1 MRNILVSVLMA
12 VIIVGGS
19 SAALAKGARS
29 ATIDGGGLPG
39 PIDVNAG
46 SAGGDGFGL
55 VRLAEAAGFF
65 PAVFGQRPDPLIER
79 PSGELGP
86 RFVITWLMPGPTESS
101 SIVQYLY
108 PLAEAGAVTFTPADQ
123 DYLGPGTSVGGWYK
137 GGLKLSKVLVDLGM
151 PESAT
156 TTLTPQSRTSGDRSS
171 SSSVPAVTLIAGL
184 VGLAGGFGLFLRS
197 RRTATT

>member
-1 MRNILVSVLMA
+1 MRNILVSVFMA

-39 PIDVNAG
+39 PIQVN
-46 SAGGDGFGL
+46 AGGDGFPL
-55 VRLAEAAGFF
+55 VRLAQAAGFF
-65 PAVFGQRPDPLIER
+65 PAVFGQTPDPLIGR
-79 PSGELGP
+79 PRGELGP
-86 RFVITWLMPGPTESS
+86 RFVITWLMPGPTQAS

-108 PLAEAGAVTFTPADQ
+108 PFAEAGAVTFTPADQ
-123 DYLGPGTSVGGWYK
+123 DYLGPGTSMGGWYK

-156 TTLTPQSRTSGDRSS
+156 TSLTPRSRTSGDRSS